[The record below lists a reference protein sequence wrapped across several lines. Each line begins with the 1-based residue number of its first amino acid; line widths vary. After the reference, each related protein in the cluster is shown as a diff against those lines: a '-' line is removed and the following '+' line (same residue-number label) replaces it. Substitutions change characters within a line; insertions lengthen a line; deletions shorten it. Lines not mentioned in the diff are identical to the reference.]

1 LFPDHDSRFLNFER
15 LNICHLKSKI
25 LTMRNKILITAAL
38 TLFFIACSRVPVTN
52 RKQLNML
59 PESTMI
65 SMALT
70 TYNDFLKS
78 NPPLPSTD
86 PNAEMVERI
95 GRKISIAVTDYMRQ
109 NKMSDRIKGYKW
121 EFKTVQS
128 KEMNAWCMPGG
139 KIVVY
144 TGILPVTQDEAG
156 LAFVMGH
163 EIAHAIARHGNERMS
178 QMLVTAMGG
187 IALDVALRDQPEK
200 TRSLYMTAYGVGA
213 TVGALLPFSR
223 LHESEADKM
232 GLIFMA
238 MAGYNPSAAVGL
250 WERFAKA
257 TGNNKPPEFLSTHPS
272 DQNRIKDIK
281 AFLPKAMKYYR
292 PQ

>member
-1 LFPDHDSRFLNFER
+1 
-15 LNICHLKSKI
+15 
-25 LTMRNKILITAAL
+25 MRNKLLIAATL
-38 TLFFIACSRVPVTN
+38 TVVLIACTKVPVTN
-52 RKQLNML
+52 RKQLNLL

-70 TYNDFLKS
+70 SYGDFLKN
-78 NPPLPSTD
+78 NPPLPSSD
-86 PNAEMVERI
+86 PNAAMVERV
-95 GRKISIAVTDYMRQ
+95 GRKVSVAVTDYMRQ

-144 TGILPVTQDEAG
+144 TGILPITQDEAG

-187 IALDVALRDQPEK
+187 IALNVALRDQPEQ

-213 TVGALLPFSR
+213 TVGAILPFSR

-238 MAGYNPSAAVGL
+238 MAGYHPSVAVDL
-250 WERFAKA
+250 WQRFSKA

-272 DQNRIKDIK
+272 DQTRINDIK
-281 AFLPKAMKYYR
+281 AYLPKALKYYK
-292 PQ
+292 PD